1 MSLVIGNGSNE
12 EFYTSMKEK
21 ERERERKRVVRVRE
35 TERT

>member
-21 ERERERKRVVRVRE
+21 EREKESGKSERKQ
-35 TERT
+35 RT